1 MLSAV
6 MSIIVTLLLFF
17 VQKYL
22 SSRKNWLLGIIIPV
36 ITLCVMAVIFFTMK
50 WSLSLKTVL
59 PFAIIFALELVI
71 WKFERLSF
79 YKTEER
85 RMRANDL

>member
-1 MLSAV
+1 
-6 MSIIVTLLLFF
+6 
-17 VQKYL
+17 
-22 SSRKNWLLGIIIPV
+22 
-36 ITLCVMAVIFFTMK
+36 MAVIFFTMK